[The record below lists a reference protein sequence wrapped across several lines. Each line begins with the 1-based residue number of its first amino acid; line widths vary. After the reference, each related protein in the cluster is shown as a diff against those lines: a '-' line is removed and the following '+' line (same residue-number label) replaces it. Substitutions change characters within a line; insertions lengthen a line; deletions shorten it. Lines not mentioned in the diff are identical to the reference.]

1 MYCEFIF
8 ILIDYFSS
16 INKRISIY
24 EWGMPIVLSVIIGW
38 SAIHYDNID
47 LPYEVIKELIIFL
60 TTLLGFT
67 LAALTLF
74 LTGRVEKTKTYVTN
88 KMIRGKKISLYRL
101 TIISY
106 SYIIIVEAFLCLGF
120 YASNA
125 LGIAVNPHI
134 ALFVNC
140 CFIVLTFNVLL
151 ATIRTITDLYLI
163 ITKE

>member
-38 SAIHYDNID
+38 SAIHSDEIN
-47 LPYEVIKELIIFL
+47 LPYEVIKELIVFL

-74 LTGRVEKTKTYVTN
+74 LTGRVEKTKTYITN
-88 KMIRGKKISLYRL
+88 KGKLPK
-101 TIISY
+101 
-106 SYIIIVEAFLCLGF
+106 
-120 YASNA
+120 
-125 LGIAVNPHI
+125 
-134 ALFVNC
+134 
-140 CFIVLTFNVLL
+140 L
-151 ATIRTITDLYLI
+151 AY
-163 ITKE
+163 

>member
-8 ILIDYFSS
+8 VLIDYFSS

-24 EWGMPIVLSVIIGW
+24 EWGMPIVLSGIIGW
-38 SAIHYDNID
+38 SAIHSDNIN
-47 LPYEVIKELIIFL
+47 LPYEVIKELIVFL
-60 TTLLGFT
+60 TTLLGFS

-74 LTGRVEKTKTYVTN
+74 LTGRVEKTKTYLTN
-88 KMIRGKKISLYRL
+88 KMIRGEKISLYRL

-106 SYIIIVEAFLCLGF
+106 SYIIIVESLLCLSYYISKSLF
-120 YASNA
+120 
-125 LGIAVNPHI
+125 ITVNPYV
-134 ALFVNC
+134 ALSVNC
-140 CFIVLTFNVLL
+140 SFIVFAFNALL

>member
-1 MYCEFIF
+1 MYCEFVF

-38 SAIHYDNID
+38 SAIHSGETN
-47 LPYEVIKELIIFL
+47 LPYEVIKELIVFL

-74 LTGRVEKTKTYVTN
+74 LTGRVEKTKTYITN
-88 KMIRGKKISLYRL
+88 KMIRGKNISLYRL

-106 SYIIIVEAFLCLGF
+106 SYIIVEAFLCLGF
-120 YASNA
+120 YISKA
-125 LGIAVNPHI
+125 LGIVVNPYV

-140 CFIVLTFNVLL
+140 CFMVLTFNVLL

>member
-38 SAIHYDNID
+38 SAIHSDETN
-47 LPYEVIKELIIFL
+47 LPYEVIKELIVFL

-74 LTGRVEKTKTYVTN
+74 LTGRVEKTKT
-88 KMIRGKKISLYRL
+88 
-101 TIISY
+101 
-106 SYIIIVEAFLCLGF
+106 
-120 YASNA
+120 SNT
-125 LGIAVNPHI
+125 LNLIPFCFE
-134 ALFVNC
+134 LF
-140 CFIVLTFNVLL
+140 T
-151 ATIRTITDLYLI
+151 LI
-163 ITKE
+163 

>member
-24 EWGMPIVLSVIIGW
+24 EWGIPIVLSVIIGW
-38 SAIHYDNID
+38 SAIHSDKTN
-47 LPYEVIKELIIFL
+47 LPYEVIKELIVFL

-74 LTGRVEKTKTYVTN
+74 LTGRVEKTKTYITN
-88 KMIRGKKISLYRL
+88 KMIRGKNISLYRL

-106 SYIIIVEAFLCLGF
+106 SYIICI
-120 YASNA
+120 Y
-125 LGIAVNPHI
+125 
-134 ALFVNC
+134 
-140 CFIVLTFNVLL
+140 
-151 ATIRTITDLYLI
+151 
-163 ITKE
+163 

>member
-8 ILIDYFSS
+8 ILIDYISS

-24 EWGMPIVLSVIIGW
+24 EWGIPIVLSVIIGW
-38 SAIHYDNID
+38 SAIHSDKTN
-47 LPYEVIKELIIFL
+47 LPYEVIKELIVFL

-74 LTGRVEKTKTYVTN
+74 LTGRVEKTKTYITN
-88 KMIRGKKISLYRL
+88 KMIRGKNISLYRL

-106 SYIIIVEAFLCLGF
+106 SYIIIVEAFLCLVF
-120 YASNA
+120 YTSKA
-125 LGIAVNPHI
+125 LGIVVNPHV

-140 CFIVLTFNVLL
+140 CFMALTFNVLL

>member
-24 EWGMPIVLSVIIGW
+24 EWGIPIVLSVIIGW
-38 SAIHYDNID
+38 SAIHSDKTN
-47 LPYEVIKELIIFL
+47 LPYEVIKELIVFL

-74 LTGRVEKTKTYVTN
+74 LTGRVEKTKTYITN
-88 KMIRGKKISLYRL
+88 KMIRGKNISLYRL

-120 YASNA
+120 YTSKA
-125 LGIAVNPHI
+125 LGIVVNPHV

-140 CFIVLTFNVLL
+140 SITTFVG
-151 ATIRTITDLYLI
+151 
-163 ITKE
+163 

>member
-8 ILIDYFSS
+8 ILVDYFLS

-24 EWGMPIVLSVIIGW
+24 EWGMPIVLSVVIGW
-38 SAIHYDNID
+38 SAIHSYEIN
-47 LPYEVIKELIIFL
+47 LPYEVIKELIVFL
-60 TTLLGFT
+60 STLLGFT

-74 LTGRVEKTKTYVTN
+74 LTGRVEKTKKYITS
-88 KMIRGKKISLYRL
+88 KMIRGKNISLYRL

-106 SYIIIVEAFLCLGF
+106 SYIIIVETFLCLGF
-120 YASNA
+120 YTSKA
-125 LGIAVNPHI
+125 LGIVVNPYV

-140 CFIVLTFNVLL
+140 CFIALTFNVLL